1 MTIALNWWEKSGSIS
16 DIISPWNC
24 QPMMK
29 MKKMIMISLG
39 DVTLMFLPIRNKFS
53 MQVFFNDVFVF

>member
-1 MTIALNWWEKSGSIS
+1 MTIALNSWEKSGSTS

-29 MKKMIMISLG
+29 MKKMIKILLG
-39 DVTLMFLPIRNKFS
+39 DETLILLPIRNKFS
-53 MQVFFNDVFVF
+53 MQVFFNDALSF